1 MELLKSLQRLSL
13 SSNKFLQSKIKN
25 TKIVCESSLNIKL
38 IEAKYKIESKHIS
51 LLIAACTFTIPMSI
65 VGCSQETKNTQNQLS
80 PVSTQSQSK
89 TVSNIPQK
97 QELRVV
103 SSKLGSLAVMRKQG
117 TLEKS
122 LAAKNFTVK
131 WLEFAAGPQALEALN
146 AGSLDIAA
154 TAESPPIFAQAAG
167 TPLVYIA
174 TTRFNGRGVSFL
186 VPKNSPIKSVA
197 DFKGKKVSFQKA
209 SIAHYVLLKAL
220 QKEGLKL
227 SDVKSLFLPPPD
239 ANVAF
244 SQGGIDVWV
253 IWEPYI
259 TRNVQKN
266 LGRVLIDGQGLQDI
280 GSFYT
285 TSRKFAK
292 EHPDILKVFL
302 EEFIKAED
310 WSQKNIDKLAELET
324 SEVGID
330 VPTLKT
336 IHSKAI
342 YGLLPIT
349 DEVVTKQQQIAD
361 LWYAQGLLPKKV
373 NVKDGV
379 LTPEEYAAFTPDS
392 IKSNK

>member
-1 MELLKSLQRLSL
+1 
-13 SSNKFLQSKIKN
+13 
-25 TKIVCESSLNIKL
+25 
-38 IEAKYKIESKHIS
+38 
-51 LLIAACTFTIPMSI
+51 MSI
-65 VGCSQETKNTQNQLS
+65 VGCSQETKTSQNEAS
-80 PVSTQSQSK
+80 ISTQSQSQI
-89 TVSNIPQK
+89 VSNTSQK

-103 SSKLGSLAVMRKQG
+103 YSKLGSLAVMRKQR

-174 TTRFNGRGVSFL
+174 TTPFNGRGVSFL
-186 VPKNSPIKSVA
+186 IPKNSPIKSVA
-197 DFKGKKVSFQKA
+197 DFKGKKISFQKA

-266 LGRVLIDGQGLQDI
+266 LGRVLIDGQGLQDL

-292 EHPDILKVFL
+292 EHPEILKVFL

-310 WSQKNIDKLAELET
+310 WSHKNIDKLAELET
-324 SEVGID
+324 SDVGID

-336 IHSKAI
+336 IHSKAV

-349 DEVVTKQQQIAD
+349 DEVVNKQQQIAD

-373 NVKDGV
+373 NVKDAV
-379 LTPEEYAAFTPDS
+379 LTPEEYAKFTPDS